1 VEEIKQQ
8 FIEVIR
14 YSQDIPEP
22 KVGNLFTRW
31 YEAKKNII
39 ENVFGGELIYK
50 TEEKVTFELDQR
62 EKSLRFKEKYIKL
75 STLNIK
81 TSSFAYRL

>member
-1 VEEIKQQ
+1 MEEIKQQ

-14 YSQDIPEP
+14 YSQGIPEP

-39 ENVFGGELIYK
+39 ENAFGGELIYK
-50 TEEKVTFELDQR
+50 TEEKITFELDQR
-62 EKSLRFKEKYIKL
+62 EKSLRFKEFKDWIY
-75 STLNIK
+75 
-81 TSSFAYRL
+81 